1 MLTVEAVNLEVDSLA
16 VAVAG
21 DKRTLLSFILVGI
34 DFHKC
39 QKDYLTMT
47 MHAIIQNFQ
56 PISLE
61 EMGGIRLMNRT
72 DTKFVTS
79 VDKLVAL
86 LQMAGDE
93 YRVQEID
100 GKRNMSYATI
110 YYDSKD
116 YAFYNAHHD
125 GHAGRQKVRVRS
137 YVDSSLSFLEVKT
150 KDNHGKT
157 HKSRI
162 SASSLK
168 EGEAMDFLRKNLRL
182 DPRLLEQ
189 KIANRFHRVTLV
201 NKAKTERL
209 TIDTDLEF
217 ENLSTGMSCSLDH
230 LAIIELKRDGLKS
243 SPVLGMLR
251 ELRIHQSGFSKYC
264 VGEALTNPGLRIN
277 RMKPRLQKLMKIV

>member
-1 MLTVEAVNLEVDSLA
+1 
-16 VAVAG
+16 
-21 DKRTLLSFILVGI
+21 
-34 DFHKC
+34 
-39 QKDYLTMT
+39 MT
-47 MHAIIQNFQ
+47 MNALISKFQ

-79 VDKLVAL
+79 IDKLMAL
-86 LQMAGDE
+86 LQMAGDA

-110 YYDSKD
+110 YYDSHD

-137 YVDSSLSFLEVKT
+137 YVDSHLSFLEVKT

-162 SASSLK
+162 SAMNLSMFESVAKASVMPHVFRLQNDRK
-168 EGEAMDFLRKNLRL
+168 AMDFLEQNLRI
-182 DPRLLEQ
+182 DPQLLEQ
-189 KIANRFHRVTLV
+189 KIENRFHRITLV

-217 ENLSTGMSCSLDH
+217 RNLTTGLQCSLPQ
-230 LAIIELKRDGLKS
+230 LAIIELKRDGLKP
-243 SPVLGMLR
+243 SPILGMLR

-264 VGEALTNPGLRIN
+264 IGEALTNPSLRTN
-277 RMKPRLQKLMKIV
+277 RMKPRLQKLNKI